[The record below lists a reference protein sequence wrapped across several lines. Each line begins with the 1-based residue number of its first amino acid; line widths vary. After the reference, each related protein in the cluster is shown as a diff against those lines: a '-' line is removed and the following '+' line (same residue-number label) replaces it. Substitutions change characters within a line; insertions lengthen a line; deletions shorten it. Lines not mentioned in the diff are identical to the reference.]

1 MGGWADGDRPFV
13 RLDVAGNFEDKIGF
27 RAHLDFFRGGGASFF
42 DVGDFLG
49 LWWQPLPQLKFDV
62 GRFNEDIL
70 RGKVGDDDWHAYTVG
85 MKGKDAIFTRF
96 KGDAGV
102 LVSIKPM
109 EPLFIGILVPDF
121 APLAGTVPNYTS
133 GAEDLNSTGD
143 SNRALRVYERTQVAV
158 GYELSGIGLVRL
170 QFVGANGMGGAG
182 LFNPQVPGFSFR
194 NGLKA
199 GDDIAV
205 GQVIIP
211 GSGTPGAGLWNQKA
225 PRFELAFAYTG
236 MENLVI
242 DFGLKFWV
250 PIKDW
255 LTDDWNAL
263 DSEYTKTKDVTYFG
277 GLQVALGAGYTMG
290 AIGINA
296 RIDARFLES
305 YTLEGTAG
313 DGELHNGLDLNFHLW
328 PSYDLG
334 FATVGLDFGLQ
345 VLGAITNKD
354 GDVIGEVAGVSDGY
368 TGGIRVGFGLWL
380 EKAIGNG
387 SIRGG
392 VAYKVGTKIDDLGP
406 NHKAEN
412 GILSIPVLFSY
423 AF

>member
-27 RAHLDFFRGGGASFF
+27 RAHLDFFRGGGASVF

-49 LWWQPLPQLKFDV
+49 LWWQPLQQLKFDV

-102 LVSIKPM
+102 LVSIKPI
-109 EPLFIGILVPDF
+109 EGLFIGVHVPDF
-121 APLAGTVPNYTS
+121 SPLLGGTPNYTS
-133 GAEDLNSTGD
+133 GAPDLNGGTGTGD

-158 GYELSGIGLVRL
+158 GYEIGGIGLVRA
-170 QFVGANGMGGAG
+170 QFVGANGSGTD
-182 LFNPQVPGFSFR
+182 F
-194 NGLKA
+194 
-199 GDDIAV
+199 IAV
-205 GQVIIP
+205 AP
-211 GSGTPGAGLWNQKA
+211 PAPSTPPFFGNA
-225 PRFELAFAYTG
+225 PRIEAAFAYTG
-236 MENLVI
+236 MENLVV
-242 DFGLKFWV
+242 DFGLKFWI
-250 PIKDW
+250 PIGDTV
-255 LTDDWNAL
+255 TDTWVEADH
-263 DSEYTKTKDVTYFG
+263 EYTMTGAKGTFWNG
-277 GLQVALGAGYTMG
+277 MQIALGAGYTMG

-296 RIDARFLES
+296 RIDVGLLKNYKYDNSGLEVNID
-305 YTLEGTAG
+305 YPFW
-313 DGELHNGLDLNFHLW
+313 LNFHLW

-334 FATVGLDFGLQ
+334 FATIGLDFGLG
-345 VLGAITNKD
+345 VNGDTNGEAKANGNSVWKD
-354 GDVIGEVAGVSDGY
+354 ELK
-368 TGGIRVGFGLWL
+368 GGIDVGFGLWIQ
-380 EKAIGNG
+380 KDIGNG

-392 VAYKVGTKIDDLGP
+392 VAYKVATENPENVKQ
-406 NHKAEN
+406 N